1 MTLPL
6 RWSRCLAVAA
16 LAACG
21 GHGWA
26 GPAGQTLHSWS
37 ASVSGPALYGKGL
50 RTVSAPI
57 TPTGYLPQ
65 AEGAI
70 TTVRWRYAFN
80 RTPPH
85 DLQAY
90 LCNAQRCVL
99 LAGAE
104 GLTDAFGGDDA
115 ANGFVFAFQVPG
127 RGALTP
133 VLQGQS
139 GQVVVGYR

>member
-1 MTLPL
+1 MKA
-6 RWSRCLAVAA
+6 RSRHIAVAA
-16 LAACG
+16 IAACCS
-21 GHGWA
+21 HGWA
-26 GPAGQTLHSWS
+26 APAGPTLHSWS

-50 RTVSAPI
+50 RTMSAPI

-70 TTVRWRYAFN
+70 TTVRWRYSFT
-80 RTPPH
+80 RTPPL

-99 LAGAE
+99 LPGAE
-104 GLTDAFGGDDA
+104 GLTDAFSGDDA
-115 ANGFVFAFQVPG
+115 GRGFVFAFQVPG
-127 RGALTP
+127 KGALTP